1 MAPNE
6 KNGAEEG
13 PSRVRRRL
21 QRGGDRMNR
30 YAFFYFMKEDPQAVR
45 AAVPRHIDYWKAL
58 APADYL
64 GGPFADRSGGL
75 ITFFTAVAETVGG
88 LLSYDCGSSPM

>member
-1 MAPNE
+1 
-6 KNGAEEG
+6 
-13 PSRVRRRL
+13 
-21 QRGGDRMNR
+21 MNR

-75 ITFFTAVAETVGG
+75 ITFSAPNEAEAESFVSSDPFVTAGV
-88 LLSYDCGSSPM
+88 LSQRWLKPWVVS